1 MKIQLFMRQRAD
13 FMGEISKK
21 FIEEGNFPSGFKN
34 PLEAP
39 EGSLDLSKS
48 IKEIL
53 EEAYMKG
60 QNDFGKNIFAHS
72 GRVRSMS
79 VGDVVKVEHLYY
91 MVDDIGFEP
100 VNPL

>member
-1 MKIQLFMRQRAD
+1 MK
-13 FMGEISKK
+13 
-21 FIEEGNFPSGFKN
+21 P
-34 PLEAP
+34 
-39 EGSLDLSKS
+39 

-60 QNDFGKNIFAHS
+60 QNAQEIIGENIFAHL

-79 VGDVVKVEHLYY
+79 VGDVVKVESLYY